1 MILLC
6 HSTNSNYLYKMKNL
20 LLTLLLVVFVYASAK
35 AQGCVAIRS
44 NGMVCSM
51 EHPNEEASDD
61 ATAKGWQLNLAHRYF
76 KSFRH
81 YRGDEEQKE
90 RLENNTEVINWQNS
104 LDITLLRQLNTR
116 WTVGAGIP
124 LIINKRSSLYEH
136 GRTERHNTHSH
147 GLGDARLIAYRWMLD
162 PAKSKGNFQLGLGV
176 KLPTGN
182 YNYKDT
188 FYNVGPE
195 GTPEERPVDQSIQL
209 GDGGVGAI
217 TEVNGFY
224 ALSSKF
230 LLYSN
235 VYYLFNPRG
244 ENGTRT
250 FRETLSPTLANEAIM
265 SVPDQYMVR
274 LGLSRNFGGK
284 LQGLTAS
291 AGGRIEGIPVEDVFG
306 SSEGFRRP
314 GYVVSVEP
322 GLTYRAGRFNFFATV
337 PVALERNRL
346 QSVTD
351 KENTITFGRDIHG
364 DAAFADYSINLGLTL
379 KL

>member
-1 MILLC
+1 MKKIILSVSLC
-6 HSTNSNYLYKMKNL
+6 F
-20 LLTLLLVVFVYASAK
+20 LLTAAAY

-44 NGMVCSM
+44 NGMVCTM
-51 EHPNEEASDD
+51 EHPVDEATAD
-61 ATAKGWQLNLAHRYF
+61 AAAKGWQVNVAHRYF

-81 YRGDEEQKE
+81 FRGDEEQKE
-90 RLENNTEVINWQNS
+90 RLELNTEVINWQNS
-104 LDITLLRQLNTR
+104 LDLTLLRQLNSR
-116 WTVGAGIP
+116 WSVGAGLP
-124 LIINKRSSLYEH
+124 LIANKRSSLYEH
-136 GRTERHNTHSH
+136 GRKERHNTHSY
-147 GLGDARLIAYRWMLD
+147 GIGDARVVAYRWMLD
-162 PAKSKGNFQLGLGV
+162 PQKFAKGNIQLGLGL

-195 GTPEERPVDQSIQL
+195 GGAEERPVDQSIQP

-224 ALSSKF
+224 ALANS
-230 LLYSN
+230 LLFYSN
-235 VYYLFNPRG
+235 VYYLVNPRG
-244 ENGTRT
+244 LNGTRT
-250 FRETLSPTLANEAIM
+250 FRETLSPMLANESIM

-274 LGLSRNFGGK
+274 LGVSHTFRGK
-284 LQGLTAS
+284 LNGVSAS
-291 AGGRIEGIPVEDVFG
+291 AGGRIEGVPVEDLIG
-306 SSEGFRRP
+306 SSKGFRRP

-322 GLTYRAGRFNFFATV
+322 GLNYRTGKVNVFATV

-351 KENTITFGRDIHG
+351 KENTARTGNKVHG
-364 DAAFADYSINLGLTL
+364 DAAFADLSLNLGFTL